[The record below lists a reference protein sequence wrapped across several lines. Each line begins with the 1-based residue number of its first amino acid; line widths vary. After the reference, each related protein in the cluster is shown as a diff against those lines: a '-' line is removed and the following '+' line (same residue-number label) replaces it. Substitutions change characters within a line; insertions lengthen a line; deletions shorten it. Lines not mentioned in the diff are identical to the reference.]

1 MKASIVLVGT
11 ELLNGGMIDTN
22 SIYISEQLNRYG
34 VNLVGKYVVGDEILE
49 IIDTIKFAKSKSD
62 LVVLS
67 GGLGPTIDDLTKVA
81 IAQYL
86 GKELIVDEEELKELK
101 EKFKNRGIKFLDNNV
116 KEVEKPKDA
125 ISFKNDVGM
134 APAIY
139 IDGIAA
145 FPGVPK
151 ELYNMFPKFLE
162 FYFKDKKNP
171 NEIYIKDLLFL
182 GIPESHLENEIKEF
196 FTDKNITY
204 EFLVKDYGIIVR
216 LQTKSDNKNN
226 VEKIVEK
233 IYNKQGNKIY
243 GEDNERL
250 ETIVVNLLKE
260 MKYKISTAESC
271 TGGVLASQLIAVPGV
286 SDIFYESVIA
296 YANDSKIK
304 RLGVKK
310 KTLEIYGAVSEE
322 VASEMLDGLT
332 TEVGISTTGIAG
344 PTGGTDEKPVGL
356 VYIGYKINENKYIEK
371 HLFKG
376 SREEI
381 RYKTA
386 LYALFNLSKLLR
398 KDVEE

>member
-1 MKASIVLVGT
+1 MNASIILVGT

-22 SIYISEQLNRYG
+22 SIYIAEQLNKYG
-34 VNLVGKYVVGDEILE
+34 VNLVGKYVVGDEINE
-49 IIDTIKFAKSKSD
+49 IIDTIKFAKEKSE
-62 LVVLS
+62 LVILS

-81 IAQYL
+81 IAKYL
-86 GKELIVDEEELKELK
+86 GKDMIVDEEELMELK
-101 EKFKNRGIKFLDNNV
+101 EKFKNRKIEFLNNNV
-116 KEVEKPKDA
+116 KEVEKPIGA

-139 IDGIAA
+139 IEGIAA

-162 FYFKDKKNP
+162 FYFGNEKNR

-250 ETIVVNLLKE
+250 ETIVVSLLKK
-260 MKYKISTAESC
+260 MKYRISTAESC
-271 TGGVLASQLIAVPGV
+271 TGGALANQLVAVPGV
-286 SDIFYESVIA
+286 SDVFYESIVS
-296 YANDSKIK
+296 YANKSKME

-310 KTLEIYGAVSEE
+310 ETLKTYGAVSEE
-322 VASEMLDGLT
+322 VASEMLDGLI

-344 PTGGTDEKPVGL
+344 PTGGTNEKPVGL
-356 VYIGYKINENKYIEK
+356 VYIGYKINKNKYIEK
-371 HLFKG
+371 HFFKG
-376 SREEI
+376 NREEI
-381 RYKTA
+381 RNKA
-386 LYALFNLSKLLR
+386 VLYALFNLSKLLR